1 MQRPAT
7 QIRDR
12 LLAGLD
18 KDYNVRGLRRI
29 AGNFSVSVA
38 TRGREGA
45 VRGGP
50 GGLAGGGGGGRGGPG
65 GRGGGG
71 GAPGEPRGV
80 GEDHWEASGRY
91 RMAAEVAA
99 LCRRPSFFWCRPVF
113 AVKGVR

>member
-50 GGLAGGGGGGRGGPG
+50 GGLAGVGRARGPGGGREG
-65 GRGGGG
+65 
-71 GAPGEPRGV
+71 PGEPRGV